1 MNQTMEQLTQA
12 LAQINHSEKRLSSLT
27 RDLSDLISKRDDA
40 LLRLK
45 KENKDVEKIAGVSF
59 QSFVATLFNNRQE
72 KLEKEELEAIEAK
85 RVYDT
90 IVFEVES
97 LQDEISELKKQVS
110 QKHQVQADYLQAL
123 EEKKSEIALKN
134 PSLWTRLE
142 SLENKKRSLESD
154 IKELSEAIGASNAVK
169 RKTGSALNELKD
181 AKNLGVWDMM
191 GGGLLV
197 TMAKRDHMSTAQ
209 NIINELNYSLK
220 TLSKELSDVNMT
232 MTSNIDIAN
241 YMGFADYFFDGFFMD
256 MMVQDKINGALD
268 KLSRLDRNIDE
279 TSRKLKSQLKFS
291 EEEKKSLI
299 NEMDEMILKA

>member
-1 MNQTMEQLTQA
+1 MNQNMEELTQA
-12 LAQINHSEKRLSSLT
+12 LAQITYAEKRLSSLS
-27 RDLSDLISKRDDA
+27 RDLSELIAKKEQA
-40 LLRLK
+40 FLQLK

-85 RVYDT
+85 RVYDA
-90 IVFEVES
+90 IVYEVET
-97 LQDEISELKKQVS
+97 LQDEIADLKNQVKK
-110 QKHQVQADYLQAL
+110 KHQVEADYQEAI
-123 EEKKSEIALKN
+123 EKKKKDLAIKN
-134 PSLWTRLE
+134 PQVWTRLE
-142 SLENKKRSLESD
+142 TLEGKKRSLESE
-154 IKELSEAIGASNAVK
+154 IKELNEAIGASNAVK
-169 RKTGSALNELKD
+169 RKTTSALSELKD

-220 TLSKELSDVNMT
+220 TLSKELSDVNMS

-268 KLSRLDRNIDE
+268 KLSRLDSNIDD
-279 TSRKLKSQLKFS
+279 TSRKLRSQLNVS
-291 EEEKKSLI
+291 EEMKQDLI
-299 NEMDEMILKA
+299 REMDEVILKA